1 MHWFNWWWSHEV
13 VHGGKGPLLLA
24 LVAFVVTFV
33 LTRIITRLIR
43 AGVGPFGDID
53 IDGVHLHHSTP
64 GVVMVVGG
72 GLTAVGAP
80 PLSAWAYLAA
90 FAVGSGS
97 ALVLDEFA
105 MIFRLRDVY
114 WTEEGQMSVG
124 AATLAAAC
132 LGLAVV
138 GLSPASVPGL
148 TGAVLWIRYAL
159 MAFLTVNLVSVAVV
173 ALKGKYPTAVVGVFV
188 APVAWI
194 AAVRL
199 ARPSSLWARL
209 RYDELAKQRARDR
222 LERFDRRWGPVQRW
236 WANLIGGRP
245 TAAGHRPE
253 RN

>member
-24 LVAFVVTFV
+24 LIAFVVTFLV
-33 LTRIITRLIR
+33 TRIITRLIR
-43 AGVGPFGDID
+43 AGIGPFGNIN

-64 GVVMVVGG
+64 GVVMVIGG

-80 PLSAWAYLAA
+80 TLSAWAYLAA

-114 WTEEGQMSVG
+114 WSEEGQMSIG

-132 LGLAVV
+132 LCLAVV

-148 TGAVLWIRYAL
+148 SGAVLWIRYAL
-159 MAFLTVNLVSVAVV
+159 MVFLALNLTAVAVV

-194 AAVRL
+194 AAIRL
-199 ARPSSLWARL
+199 ARPTSLWARL
-209 RYDELAKQRARDR
+209 RYDEHQRSLARRR
-222 LERFDRRWGPVQRW
+222 LDRFDRRWGPIQRW
-236 WANLIGGRP
+236 WADLIGGRP
-245 TAAGHRPE
+245 TRLDHPPE
-253 RN
+253 EN